1 MGTRWTR
8 TTSRTPVLSRSGHRH
23 RWSPVA
29 VVVVGMVAALLPA
42 LPAGATTSSGTS
54 SAPAQRSP
62 GTAPS
67 ALAPDRVA
75 STGAGLGL
83 SALLGTKS
91 GTTSS
96 GTTPLGAAG
105 SKTPS
110 LVATGG
116 HGPASL
122 LGPRGASTKQAS
134 SPTSAGVTTSSV
146 STPSSS
152 GETVFASPNW
162 ANVPSPNPAPSAR
175 ELPGAAMDTT
185 HNRDVIFGGL
195 GIGSAFLGDTWLFNG
210 TTWSQANSSSSPSA
224 RDGVQMAY
232 DQATSTT
239 YLFGGYNGSTYLGDT
254 WAFNGTNWTQLSPA
268 TSPAPRGAGAMA
280 YDAALG
286 KVVMFGGGNSTATL
300 GDTWAFDG
308 TNWTQLSTTGPSP
321 RFISGMAYDSSTG
334 GGSSG
339 DLVLYGGED
348 ATNAVLGD
356 TWLYTTSGWVQA
368 SPAHFPGLRAG
379 EGMAFDSVLDRI
391 VFFGGSDAT
400 STYDDTWMWDGSD
413 WEAASGG
420 IVQPSY
426 RRSMAMVPAAG
437 HGQVLVFGG
446 YFNGNVNNDTDL
458 YDWANTGGAPG
469 STIESHATSNR
480 GSFGVNVSNSNV
492 VVSAKDLSV
501 HGVGV
506 NLSLDRVYNS
516 QLPTGSASALG
527 NGWAFTTGRDLFLSG
542 LPDGNIVIYGYG
554 GTAGQLYFHNTGSGF
569 TSPAG
574 VKATLVKLGSGQYT
588 LTVNS
593 SGEKYTF
600 GNSISAGLLVSDA
613 DRNGNAI
620 TFAYNS
626 SAQLTGITDTQGRQ
640 YTLAYNAGL
649 LHTITDPTG
658 RVITYTQNTA
668 GYLTQVSYPDG
679 TSVNYSYGAVPTQEL
694 TSIQNERGNTWSLGY
709 DGYFK
714 AISVTYPPAASG
726 GTTSSTNYSYG
737 PSDPSV
743 VNAWVKTTSTDPNGH
758 ATTYQSAYA
767 GMSLKVTDALGR
779 SRASTYSADKD
790 VLTAADAMGS
800 PNTTNF
806 TYDSLNNP
814 ASQAL
819 PTGATGYLAYAN
831 GQAMGGQSCASS
843 DTGHPYLAKCTMD
856 AQSNMA
862 TFSYDGPGN
871 LTKAASA
878 KAGTMVSN
886 TYNPA
891 TPTCGG
897 KPGELCSTTNGNGNV
912 TSYTYD
918 SAGNLAK
925 VTPPAPLGSTTIAVD
940 SLGRPVSVTDGKGQ
954 VTRSTYNVND
964 QVTQVLT
971 GGATS
976 CSYAAGT
983 CVASTYNADG
993 NLATQTD
1000 RTGLTTYSYDNLDR
1014 QINKALP
1021 SGANL
1026 ALGYDP
1032 VGNVASYTDPGGT
1045 VSNGFDAANELTS
1058 LTEPSGAKT
1067 TFGYN
1072 NDAVRTSTT
1081 YPGGTVMANT
1091 PDNSGRT
1098 AEIKATNGSNT
1109 FSDFSYSYANGSGDT
1124 SLAQARTDKVA
1135 GAATNY
1141 AYDALDR
1148 LAQATET
1155 TGGNTTAS
1163 WLYCYDNDGNRTG
1176 SSTTPGASCSSP
1188 STTYQYNGADQLT
1201 GANGNTSGW
1210 SYDANG
1216 NETAGVGS
1224 PPRINEA
1231 YSASNQLTG
1240 LTTTYQVLGITLDNS
1255 PTSFS
1260 YAGLTN
1266 TERTASGTA
1275 TYQNGPEGLANQTAN
1290 NATASFT
1297 RDPSG
1302 TLISER
1308 VGGQSYY
1315 YLFDGQ
1321 GSVIGLVN
1329 ASGAKVNSYGYDP
1342 YGGARS
1348 LSEQVA
1354 NPNRYAGGYLDT
1366 YSGLYH
1372 FGARYYDSSLGRW
1385 TQLDPSGQSAGYAY
1399 AGGDPVNLQD
1409 SAGLFP
1415 NPIRGLE
1422 SQYLDHVS
1430 KLLEYINDPLS
1441 QDIKNFLKDAGS
1453 DTERYFKIFEG
1464 RSRNLIHQIKNF
1476 ADQINKVGGDL
1487 PDIPEVPPIV

>member
-8 TTSRTPVLSRSGHRH
+8 NPSRTPVLSHSGHRH
-23 RWSPVA
+23 RWSPVV
-29 VVVVGMVAALLPA
+29 VVVVGMVVALLPA

-54 SAPAQRSP
+54 SAPAQRAP

-67 ALAPDRVA
+67 ALAPDHVA

-83 SALLGTKS
+83 SAVLGAGTK
-91 GTTSS
+91 TTS
-96 GTTPLGAAG
+96 LGGSG
-105 SKTPS
+105 SKTQS
-110 LVATGG
+110 LAAPAG
-116 HGPASL
+116 HGSPSL
-122 LGPRGASTKQAS
+122 LGPRGASTHQAT
-134 SPTSAGVTTSSV
+134 SPTSGAVTTSAVTTSAV

-152 GETVFASPNW
+152 GGPQFGSPDWSNV
-162 ANVPSPNPAPSAR
+162 ANPNPVPPSR
-175 ELPGAAMDTT
+175 ELAGAALDSS
-185 HNRDVIFGGL
+185 HNRDFIFGGL
-195 GIGSAFLGDTWLFNG
+195 GIGSAFLGDTWAFNG
-210 TTWSQANSSSSPSA
+210 TTWSQANPSSSPSA

-254 WAFNGTNWTQLSPA
+254 WAFNGTTWTQLAPA
-268 TSPAPRGAGAMA
+268 TSPAPRGAGVMA

-308 TNWTQLSTTGPSP
+308 TNWTQLSTTGPSARIIP
-321 RFISGMAYDSSTG
+321 GMAYDSSVG

-348 ATNAVLGD
+348 ATNTVLGD
-356 TWLYTTSGWVQA
+356 TWLYTASGWVQA

-391 VFFGGSDAT
+391 VFYGGSD
-400 STYDDTWMWDGSD
+400 STYTYEDVWMWDGAD
-413 WEAASGG
+413 WAAAAST
-420 IVQPSY
+420 IVVPTY
-426 RRSMAMVPAAG
+426 RRSMVMVPAAG
-437 HGQVLVFGG
+437 HGQLLFFGG
-446 YFNGNVNNDTDL
+446 YFNGGVGNDTDL

-469 STIESHATSNR
+469 ATIESHATSTKE
-480 GSFGVNVSNSNV
+480 SFGTNVSNGNLV
-492 VVSAKDLSV
+492 DSAKDLSV

-506 NLSLDRVYNS
+506 NFSLDRVYNS
-516 QLPTGSASALG
+516 QIPGGTASGVG
-527 NGWAFTTGRDLFLSG
+527 NGWDFTTGRDLFLSP
-542 LPDGNIVIYGYG
+542 LPDGSFILAGYG
-554 GTAGQLYFHNTGSGF
+554 GTAGQLYFHNNGSGF
-569 TSPAG
+569 TSPPG

-588 LTVNS
+588 LTVNAT
-593 SGEKYTF
+593 GEVYTF
-600 GNSISAGLLVSDA
+600 GNAVSASLLVSDA

-626 SAQLTGITDTQGRQ
+626 SAQLTAITDTQGRQ
-640 YTLAYNAGL
+640 YTLAYNGAY

-658 RVITYTQNTA
+658 RVVTYTQNSA
-668 GYLTQVSYPDG
+668 GYLTQVAYPDG
-679 TSVNYSYGAVPTQEL
+679 TSVTYNYGPVPTNEL
-694 TSIQNERGNTWSLGY
+694 TSIQNERGNTWSFGY
-709 DGYFK
+709 DSYFH
-714 AISVTYPPAASG
+714 ATSVTYPPAASG
-726 GTTSSTNYSYG
+726 GATSSTNYSYG
-737 PSDPSV
+737 PTDPSV

-758 ATTYQSAYA
+758 ATTYQSAYTGTA
-767 GMSLKVTDALGR
+767 LKATDALGR

-790 VLTAADAMGS
+790 VLTAADAMSS
-800 PNTTNF
+800 PNTTTF

-843 DTGHPYLAKCTMD
+843 DSGHPYLAKCAMD
-856 AQSNMA
+856 AQSNMS

-871 LTKAASA
+871 LTTATNA
-878 KAGTMVSN
+878 KAGLQQTN
-886 TYNPA
+886 IYNPS

-897 KPGELCSTTNGNGNV
+897 KPGELCSTTNGNRNV

-954 VTRSTYNVND
+954 VTRTTYNADD

-983 CVASTYNADG
+983 CVTSTYNADG

-1000 RTGLTTYSYDNLDR
+1000 QTGLTTYTYDNLDR
-1014 QINKALP
+1014 QINKRLS

-1026 ALGYDP
+1026 AQSYDS
-1032 VGNVASYTDPGGT
+1032 VGNVASYTDSGGT
-1045 VSNGFDAANELTS
+1045 VSYGFDAANELTS
-1058 LTEPSGAKT
+1058 LTEPSGART
-1067 TFGYN
+1067 AFGYN

-1081 YPGGTVMANT
+1081 YPGGTVLANT
-1091 PDNSGRT
+1091 PDNSMRT
-1098 AEIKATNGSNT
+1098 QEIKSTNGSNT
-1109 FSDFSYSYANGSGDT
+1109 FSDFTYTYANGSGDT
-1124 SLAQARTDKVA
+1124 SLNQSRTDKVA
-1135 GAATNY
+1135 GATTNY
-1141 AYDALDR
+1141 AYDALNR
-1148 LAQATET
+1148 LTQATET

-1176 SSTTPGASCSSP
+1176 SSTTAGASCSAP

-1201 GANGNTSGW
+1201 GANGNVNGW

-1224 PPRINEA
+1224 PPRINET
-1231 YSASNQLTG
+1231 YSASDQLTG
-1240 LTTTYQVLGITLDNS
+1240 LTTTYQILGLTLNNS
-1255 PTSFS
+1255 PTSFA

-1266 TERTASGTA
+1266 TERTASGAT
-1275 TYQNGPEGLANQTAN
+1275 TYQNGPEGLANQTAS
-1290 NATASFT
+1290 NAATSFT

-1315 YLFDGQ
+1315 YLFDRL
-1321 GSVIGLVN
+1321 GSVVGLVN
-1329 ASGAKVNSYGYDP
+1329 ASGAKVNSYSYDP

-1348 LSEQVA
+1348 VTEQVA
-1354 NPNRYAGGYLDT
+1354 NPNRYAGGYLDA

-1385 TQLDPSGQSAGYAY
+1385 SQLDPSGQSVGYAY
-1399 AGGDPVNLQD
+1399 AGDDPINLVDLSGQNAFSDFFTKSVPRFFKKHEGDIRTAAFFITTCV
-1409 SAGLFP
+1409 AGAATAL
-1415 NPIRGLE
+1415 PIGIAAGPIGEAVAAGAGCVGSNAVR
-1422 SQYLDHVS
+1422 VA
-1430 KLLEYINDPLS
+1430 INQLLS
-1441 QDIKNFLKDAGS
+1441 QSGMA
-1453 DTERYFKIFEG
+1453 
-1464 RSRNLIHQIKNF
+1464 
-1476 ADQINKVGGDL
+1476 
-1487 PDIPEVPPIV
+1487 PPQ